1 MSNDTRVARPS
12 STLQSQCNM
21 GAIMTSKSAAPIRV
35 FIIDDH
41 RSILWGLERLI
52 ESGKPAMQVVGT
64 ATNCADAFKVI
75 EEAAPDLILLDIG
88 LGEQNGVDEI
98 PNLLART
105 RAKILVLT
113 GIRDESL
120 HDKAVL
126 AGASGVVEKEAPA
139 ETILAAIE
147 KVHEG
152 QLWLDRVATGRIFL
166 EMSRDSAAQAVD
178 PEKAKISSLTDRER
192 EIVAVAANHAGANA
206 KAIAEMLFISE
217 HTLRNHLTSIYDK
230 LQVANRLELFAYAH
244 KHGLTKPPA
253 AKASNH

>member
-1 MSNDTRVARPS
+1 
-12 STLQSQCNM
+12 
-21 GAIMTSKSAAPIRV
+21 MTEKNSAPIRV
-35 FIIDDH
+35 LIIDDH

-64 ATNCADAFKVI
+64 ATSCAEALKVI
-75 EEAAPDLILLDIG
+75 DEAAPDLILLDIG
-88 LGEQNGVDEI
+88 LGDENGVDEI
-98 PNLLART
+98 PNLMARS

-126 AGASGVVEKEAPA
+126 AGASGVVEKEASA

-166 EMSRDSAAQAVD
+166 EFSRDSAAQTVD
-178 PEKAKISSLTDRER
+178 PERVKISSLTERER
-192 EIVAVAANHAGANA
+192 EIVAISATHAGANA
-206 KAIAEMLFISE
+206 KAIAEMLYISE

-230 LQVANRLELFAYAH
+230 LQVVSRLELFAYAH
-244 KHGLTKPPA
+244 KYGLTKRPSP
-253 AKASNH
+253 KASNQ

>member
-1 MSNDTRVARPS
+1 MD
-12 STLQSQCNM
+12 
-21 GAIMTSKSAAPIRV
+21 SKNVTPIRV
-35 FIIDDH
+35 LIIDDH

-52 ESGKPAMQVVGT
+52 DSGKPAMQVVGT
-64 ATNCADAFKVI
+64 ATNCADAMKVLD
-75 EEAAPDLILLDIG
+75 ETTPDLILLDIG
-88 LGEQNGVDEI
+88 LGNENGVDEI
-98 PNLLART
+98 PNLLAKS

-113 GIRDESL
+113 GIRDESI

-139 ETILAAIE
+139 ETILAAIQ

-166 EMSRDSAAQAVD
+166 EMSRDNAAQALD
-178 PEKAKISSLTDRER
+178 PERVKISSLTERER
-192 EIVAVAANHAGANA
+192 EIVAVAATHAGANA

-230 LQVANRLELFAYAH
+230 LQVSNRLELFAYAH
-244 KHGLTKPPA
+244 KHGLTKTPS
-253 AKASNH
+253 AKASNQH

>member
-1 MSNDTRVARPS
+1 MALNNS
-12 STLQSQCNM
+12 
-21 GAIMTSKSAAPIRV
+21 APIRV
-35 FIIDDH
+35 FLIDDH

-64 ATNCADAFKVI
+64 ATNCADALKLI
-75 EEAAPDLILLDIG
+75 DEAAPDLILLDIG
-88 LGEQNGVDEI
+88 LGNENGVDEI
-98 PNLLART
+98 PKLMARS

-113 GIRDESL
+113 GLRDESL

-166 EMSRDSAAQAVD
+166 EMARENAAQSVD
-178 PEKAKISSLTDRER
+178 PERVKIASLTDRER
-192 EIVAVAANHAGANA
+192 EIVSIAATHAGFNA
-206 KAIAEMLFISE
+206 KAIAEMLYISE

-230 LQVANRLELFAYAH
+230 LQVANRLELFAYVY
-244 KHGLTKPPA
+244 KHGLTKR
-253 AKASNH
+253 SS

>member
-1 MSNDTRVARPS
+1 MAEKNS
-12 STLQSQCNM
+12 
-21 GAIMTSKSAAPIRV
+21 APIRV
-35 FIIDDH
+35 LLIDDH

-64 ATNCADAFKVI
+64 ATNCADALKLI
-75 EEAAPDLILLDIG
+75 DEAAPNLILLDIG
-88 LGEQNGVDEI
+88 LGNENGVNEI
-98 PNLLART
+98 PNLLARSH
-105 RAKILVLT
+105 AKILVLT
-113 GIRDESL
+113 GLRDESL

-166 EMSRDSAAQAVD
+166 EFARENAAQSVD
-178 PEKAKISSLTDRER
+178 PERVKIASLTDRER
-192 EIVAVAANHAGANA
+192 EIVSIAATHAGFNA
-206 KAIAEMLFISE
+206 KAIAEMLYISE

-230 LQVANRLELFAYAH
+230 LQVANRLELFAYVH
-244 KHGLTKPPA
+244 KHGLTKRP
-253 AKASNH
+253 S